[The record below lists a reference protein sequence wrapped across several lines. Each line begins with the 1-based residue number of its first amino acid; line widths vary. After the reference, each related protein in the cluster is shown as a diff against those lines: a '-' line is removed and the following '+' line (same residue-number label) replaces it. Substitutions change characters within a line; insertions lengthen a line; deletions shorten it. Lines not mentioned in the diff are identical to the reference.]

1 MYIKKIEIL
10 TRDIKNSNCS
20 YVTCPREGTCY
31 YVDQ

>member
-20 YVTCPREGTCY
+20 YVTCPRDCPAIM
-31 YVDQ
+31 